1 MSKFSNKWLKP
12 YFDFSKKDRS
22 GIIVLCILIFTGI
35 IVNVIVD
42 HFPKQNNTDIADF
55 EKALEEWENGQTDTE
70 ETLSL
75 FQFNPNTISE
85 KLLDSLLLPV
95 YVKRNF
101 VNYRN
106 AGGKIRRVSDFRKI
120 YGMNDSIYSVIKDY
134 IIVPKTEQVAKK
146 YVPNKKSKQETENS
160 NLVEENEATS
170 SSHSYPVLV
179 VELNSTD
186 STELVKLSGIGPVFA
201 SRIVKYRNLL
211 GGFYRKEQLLEVY
224 NFPEE
229 TYEALTNNISVD
241 SSAIN
246 QIRLNFAD
254 FSDLLRHPYLNKK
267 QVQTIINYR
276 TTNGALESV
285 EDLFT
290 MNLVDSVTFI
300 KVSPY
305 LSCR

>member
-1 MSKFSNKWLKP
+1 MLS
-12 YFDFSKKDRS
+12 
-22 GIIVLCILIFTGI
+22 ILILTGVI
-35 IVNVIVD
+35 ISIIID
-42 HFPKQNNTDIADF
+42 YFPPKNNTDIAEF
-55 EKALEEWENGQTDTE
+55 EMALEEWENSQIDTE
-70 ETLSL
+70 NTLSL
-75 FQFNPNTISE
+75 FLFNPNTISE
-85 KLLDSLLLPV
+85 KLLDSLLLPT
-95 YVKRNF
+95 YVKRNL

-106 AGGKIRRVSDFRKI
+106 AGGKIKRISDFRKI

-146 YVPNKKSKQETENS
+146 YIPNTTSKHETENL

-170 SSHSYPVLV
+170 FQQSSPVFV
-179 VELNSTD
+179 VELNSAD
-186 STELVKLSGIGPVFA
+186 STELVRLSGVGPVFA

-229 TYEALTNNISVD
+229 TYETLANNISVD

-276 TTNGALESV
+276 TTNGTLKSV
-285 EDLFT
+285 EDLFL
-290 MNLVDSVTFI
+290 MNLIDSVTFI